1 MGAASRPFEAYDRRP
16 VIVDREQL
24 MLLLLLIES

>member
-1 MGAASRPFEAYDRRP
+1 MGAACRPFEAYDRRP

-24 MLLLLLIES
+24 LLLLIES